1 MVKTVLFTLL
11 GVSAGLA
18 LASLFEG
25 NSMGSQPLDA
35 LDSAAPGG
43 LQRAFGPGP
52 GELWEE
58 RLGSLEA
65 ALEEEVTYRMAL
77 EAELAAL
84 GEELEEFR
92 AQAPQQ
98 RRGAVGET
106 GEVDPEEIRARFAER
121 FGNSRGGN
129 STERRATQLTEA
141 GFSAGE
147 AQQIV
152 QRESELRMEALYA
165 QYEATREGEPF
176 NPFTDRFADQNQLRQ
191 ELGDGAYER
200 YLDAT
205 GQSTSIGVRQVLA
218 SSPGETAGLQ
228 PGDEIV
234 AYGGERV
241 FAVNDLNRLTLEGDP
256 GTAVAVDVLRD
267 GQPMQIVVPRGPIG
281 ITSGRGSPGG
291 GRGPGR

>member
-11 GVSAGLA
+11 GISAGLA
-18 LASLFEG
+18 LATLFEG
-25 NSMGSQPLDA
+25 NPSDSQTMEV

-43 LQRAFGPGP
+43 LRREFGASPGAS
-52 GELWEE
+52 WEE

-65 ALEEEVTYRMAL
+65 ALEEEETYRLAL

-84 GEELEEFR
+84 GEELKELR
-92 AQAPQQ
+92 AQAPQ
-98 RRGAVGET
+98 RRGDAVAEA

-121 FGNSRGGN
+121 FGSTRGGN
-129 STERRATQLTEA
+129 STERRVTQLTEA

-165 QYEATREGEPF
+165 QYEATREGEPV
-176 NPFTDRFADQNQLRQ
+176 NPFTNRFADQNQLRQ

-241 FAVNDLNRLTLEGDP
+241 FAVSDLNRLTLEGDP
-256 GTAVAVDVLRD
+256 GVSVAVDVIRD
-267 GQPMQIVVPRGPIG
+267 GQPMQIFVPRGPIG